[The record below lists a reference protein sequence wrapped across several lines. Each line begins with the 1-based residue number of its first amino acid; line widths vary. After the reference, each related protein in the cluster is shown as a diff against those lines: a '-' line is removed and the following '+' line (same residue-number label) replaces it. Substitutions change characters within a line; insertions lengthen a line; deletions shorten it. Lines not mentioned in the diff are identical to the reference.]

1 MKVQLAQK
9 MLRRTED
16 VVVQGVLACILCT
29 MYFDMLVFYV
39 FVFKR
44 HCVIF
49 IFLYPIYF
57 ECTMYFDMLAIYL
70 ICFLFM

>member
-1 MKVQLAQK
+1 
-9 MLRRTED
+9 
-16 VVVQGVLACILCT
+16 VQGVFACILCT

-49 IFLYPIYF
+49 IFLYHIYF
-57 ECTMYFDMLAIYL
+57 ECTMYFDMLVIYVQCIL
-70 ICFLFM
+70 ICLLFIVSIFFVCFYR